1 MAQRPLQVLTR
12 RDQLA
17 LKAKEKED
25 AKNGEKG
32 KGRGGGRGRGRG
44 GKGGRGKKAAV
55 EPQGESSMDQEN
67 VSSKRAAEATPPPK
81 VSAEQPRD
89 EVDDMQTPVRNL
101 DAALDAEANPGVTAS
116 PAIKQPKKRAKNS
129 RATKSTAAK
138 SKAAPR
144 ASQKKTEA
152 DSEPQAENQDAENQ
166 RVEEPKPSKP
176 PSKNLISKAR
186 HILQDNSDPAGW
198 HHVTKMLENTKGNE
212 RDIDDKSM
220 YWQYSMYWGTR
231 RVGLLQKKAG
241 EKAAHVLSFGGGH
254 CKHIGIPMEACRMY
268 VGSSVA
274 VPHALVGYIAYIYIY
289 TYVFTRGCIP
299 LASFASM
306 YLHGS
311 FWGPNGHAIKR
322 GGTR

>member
-1 MAQRPLQVLTR
+1 MHTDGPTPPAGAHTSGPTCL
-12 RDQLA
+12 
-17 LKAKEKED
+17 EGEGEED

-55 EPQGESSMDQEN
+55 EPQGESTMDEEN

-144 ASQKKTEA
+144 ASQKKKRSRFGAT
-152 DSEPQAENQDAENQ
+152 SGKPRMQ
-166 RVEEPKPSKP
+166 RIRMWRNPSHR
-176 PSKNLISKAR
+176 N
-186 HILQDNSDPAGW
+186 
-198 HHVTKMLENTKGNE
+198 
-212 RDIDDKSM
+212 
-220 YWQYSMYWGTR
+220 
-231 RVGLLQKKAG
+231 
-241 EKAAHVLSFGGGH
+241 
-254 CKHIGIPMEACRMY
+254 
-268 VGSSVA
+268 
-274 VPHALVGYIAYIYIY
+274 PHPR
-289 TYVFTRGCIP
+289 T
-299 LASFASM
+299 
-306 YLHGS
+306 
-311 FWGPNGHAIKR
+311 
-322 GGTR
+322 